1 MVDWC
6 MLLLINSRIVSF
18 FVGRFGVFSPVH
30 FAFAYIHPLSK
41 SILKTENLMDADN
54 LSACAKHKETNIIS
68 IQSKN
73 DILIEK

>member
-6 MLLLINSRIVSF
+6 MFLLMKSRIVSL
-18 FVGRFGVFSPVH
+18 FVGQFGVFSPVH
-30 FAFAYIHPLSK
+30 FAYIHPLSK